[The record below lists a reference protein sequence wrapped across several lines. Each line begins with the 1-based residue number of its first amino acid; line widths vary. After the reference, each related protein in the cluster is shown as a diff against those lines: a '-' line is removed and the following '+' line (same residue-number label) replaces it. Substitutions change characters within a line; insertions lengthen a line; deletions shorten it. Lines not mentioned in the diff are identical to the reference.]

1 MVDFFA
7 IRCIR
12 MFSFFMRQP
21 PFGLLGD
28 TALKTKFSVKFFHK
42 KSKFTKSALG
52 DGLGRPRRAG
62 IPRQKERGD
71 FSLSLLR

>member
-1 MVDFFA
+1 ML
-7 IRCIR
+7 
-12 MFSFFMRQP
+12 
-21 PFGLLGD
+21 GLLDYRGPELMTKAYRYLGD